1 MTESQKIDL
10 KMSEIREKGNRL
22 SPTKD
27 NDPAFAQI
35 RTELADLEVE
45 HRKAI
50 ESEAKETELFGG
62 EGSGE
67 HREALRVTRSADL
80 GVLVGA
86 LISKRSLNVGSA
98 EAEAQAAWGLGGDNI
113 PLAMLAEYRLAA
125 APADGGGPQGFVGY
139 RFPATIADFAN
150 IQRPR
155 VPAGTPVF
163 PSVILPTTANR
174 PDEAGQSADS
184 DPTLRGELLT
194 PHRIQASTKIS
205 VEDRARFGNMAEAIA
220 AHLGGAVAL
229 GLDQQALVG
238 ADGFFDTSSGPLTAP
253 SNPGA
258 ASTYANYSQMLS
270 SSVDGRMASVEAEVG
285 LLIGMDT
292 FVDGAAIYRSAN
304 SEGHLM
310 EDLARRGRLRV
321 SAAMAGKDGNN
332 RQNVL
337 AVRGSTPAA
346 VQPLWD
352 DLRIEDIYTRSEY
365 GEIGFTIVAL
375 ADFSVTQPAGYGW
388 HIADVR

>member
-1 MTESQKIDL
+1 MLKSQNLDIERSDL
-10 KMSEIREKGNRL
+10 RAKLNGLVETREGKPEYDEMRG
-22 SPTKD
+22 K
-27 NDPAFAQI
+27 
-35 RTELADLEVE
+35 LADLDKRHAEAL
-45 HRKAI
+45 RA
-50 ESEAKETELFGG
+50 EAKETGVFGG
-62 EGSGE
+62 EDSSE
-67 HREALRVTRSADL
+67 HREALQVTRKADL

-86 LISKRSLNVGSA
+86 LVSKRSLHSGSA
-98 EAEAQAAWGLGGDNI
+98 EAEAQNAWGLAGDNI
-113 PLAMLAEYRLAA
+113 PLAMLAEYRVAA

-139 RFPATIADFAN
+139 RFPSTIADFAN

-163 PSVILPTTANR
+163 PSITVASEASR
-174 PDEAGQSADS
+174 PAEAAEVSDS

-194 PHRIQASTKIS
+194 PKRIQANTKIS
-205 VEDRARFGNMAEAIA
+205 VEDRARFGNMAAAIA

-229 GLDQQALVG
+229 GLDQQAMVG

-258 ASTYANYSQMLS
+258 ASTYANYSAMLS
-270 SSVDGRMASVEAEVG
+270 GSVDGRYAENEAAVG
-285 LLIGMDT
+285 LLVGMDT

-321 SAAMAGKDGNN
+321 SAAMAAKDGNN

-337 AVRGSTPAA
+337 AVRGSSPAS

-352 DLRIEDIYTRSEY
+352 DLRIEDVYSRSEF
-365 GEIGFTIVAL
+365 GEISFTIVAL
-375 ADFSVTQPAGYGW
+375 ADFSVTQPAAYGW